1 MIEIHER
8 AIDFAI
14 MISKQYIFLKD
25 KWYYEIATQL
35 IKSGTSIGANVSEA
49 QSWSSKKD
57 FINKMTIALKEAR
70 ETMYRL
76 KVINKGLN
84 IQNEEL
90 QDTCEIII
98 KILVTIIK
106 KTKENIVLKKKE

>member
-1 MIEIHER
+1 MVDIYER
-8 AIDFAI
+8 VTEFAV
-14 MISKQYIFLKD
+14 MISKQYVFLKN

-35 IKSGTSIGANVSEA
+35 IKSGTSVGANVSEA

-76 KVINKGLN
+76 KVINKGSK
-84 IQNEEL
+84 IQNEQL
-90 QDTCEIII
+90 QDACEIII

-106 KTKENIVLKKKE
+106 RTKENLILKQKE

>member
-1 MIEIHER
+1 
-8 AIDFAI
+8 
-14 MISKQYIFLKD
+14 
-25 KWYYEIATQL
+25 
-35 IKSGTSIGANVSEA
+35 
-49 QSWSSKKD
+49 
-57 FINKMTIALKEAR
+57 MTIALKEAR